1 MRWGWNSKGTKE
13 LRVRGK
19 ARGWMILLTLTGLAT
34 LAFAGCASQAH
45 VSATPSATKTVKT
58 TPTITPTIG
67 PTVTP
72 APTPLAITDLGQFR
86 QKFQNA
92 VYSGKWSNVVPYLSP
107 EFSFQW
113 PDAGSHLLMPY
124 SVQNLRTIFENQGS
138 WVDAGYYSSF
148 FSCYAGTTP
157 GNQVVAFLG
166 QGGNYGGPFLMFGIV
181 QWQGYWVVGWGFDN
195 PIGSGDG
202 ISCHIE
208 GA

>member
-1 MRWGWNSKGTKE
+1 MGTKDRWGRGTT
-13 LRVRGK
+13 
-19 ARGWMILLTLTGLAT
+19 RGWMVALA
-34 LAFAGCASQAH
+34 LACLAALAIAGCASQART
-45 VSATPSATKTVKT
+45 SATPTSTVKTAKT
-58 TPTITPTIG
+58 TPTLTPTIG

-92 VYSGKWSNVVPYLSP
+92 VYSGKWSNVAPFLGP

-113 PDAGSHLLMPY
+113 PQAGSHLLMPY
-124 SVQNLRTIFENQGS
+124 SIQNLRTIFENQGS
-138 WVDAGYYSSF
+138 WVDAGYYSGF
-148 FSCYAGTTP
+148 FSCYAGNTP

-166 QGGNYGGPFLMFGIV
+166 SGGNYGGPFLMFGIE